1 MKKILL
7 SAAFI
12 AMAFS
17 LFAQEDDKNEEYE
30 LRGNEKYGYIIT
42 ERGDK
47 IEGIVKLMGTAETPW
62 VNQKKVKFLAKTEI
76 DPAKN
81 RQKLKKMDTDDLKEF
96 VAIDGD
102 KERHFRLVKWANTR
116 EGVTS
121 EGGGLG
127 GTLKKAKNLSTTRHM
142 AEVMVDGRI
151 SVFRLY
157 GYPATVAVG
166 KGDVEK
172 MERETKELQENP
184 TVLVQKEDGKVEAF
198 QAEDIK
204 ELVKD
209 CDMVKEKLEAGKYA
223 SYDPAKQ
230 EKKRSGMGKMIKN
243 EVDRAGMGGT
253 LLTMAEEVFSDY
265 NANCN
270 K

>member
-1 MKKILL
+1 
-7 SAAFI
+7 
-12 AMAFS
+12 MAISFS
-17 LFAQEDDKNEEYE
+17 LFAQEDENEEYE

-42 ERGDK
+42 EKGK
-47 IEGIVKLMGTAETPW
+47 KVEGIVKLMGNEESPW
-62 VNQKKVKFLAKTEI
+62 VNQKKVKFIAKEDI
-76 DPAKN
+76 DPSKN
-81 RQKLKKMDTDDLKEF
+81 RQKLKKMDTDDLQEF

-116 EGVTS
+116 EGVMS

-142 AEVMVDGRI
+142 AEVMVDGKI

-172 MERETKELQENP
+172 MERETQELRENP
-184 TVLVQKEDGKVEAF
+184 TVLVQKGDGRVEAF
-198 QAEDIK
+198 QAGDIK

-209 CDMVKEKLEAGKYA
+209 CKMVEEKLAGGQYA

-243 EVDRAGMGGT
+243 GLFLRRNVNGVIAYAFIQRMEQR
-253 LLTMAEEVFSDY
+253 
-265 NANCN
+265 
-270 K
+270 

>member
-1 MKKILL
+1 MKQLLL
-7 SAAFI
+7 SAAFM
-12 AMAFS
+12 AMSFP
-17 LFAQEDDKNEEYE
+17 LFAQEDDNEEYE
-30 LRGNEKYGYIIT
+30 LKGNQKFGYIIT
-42 ERGDK
+42 EKGDK
-47 IEGIVKLMGTAETPW
+47 VEGIVKLLGTKETPW
-62 VNQKKVKFLAKTEI
+62 ENQRKVKFIAKADI

-81 RQKLKKMDTDDLKEF
+81 RQKLKKMETDDLKEY
-96 VAIDGD
+96 VAIEAGE
-102 KERHFRLVKWANTR
+102 ERHFRLVKWANTR

-127 GTLKKAKNLSTTRHM
+127 GTLKKAKNMSTTRHM
-142 AEVMVDGRI
+142 AEVMVDGKI

-157 GYPATVAVG
+157 GYPASVAVG

-172 MERETKELQENP
+172 LERETKELQENP

-209 CDMVKEKLEAGKYA
+209 CDKVVEKLEGGRYQ

-230 EKKRSGMGKMIKN
+230 EKKRSGMGKMLKN

-253 LLTMAEEVFSDY
+253 LLTMAEEVFGDY
-265 NANCN
+265 NATC

>member
-1 MKKILL
+1 MKKLVLGLTLTAL
-7 SAAFI
+7 S
-12 AMAFS
+12 FS
-17 LFAQEDDKNEEYE
+17 VFAQDDKQDEEYE

-42 ERGDK
+42 EKGDK
-47 IEGIVKLMGTAETPW
+47 IEGIVKLMGNEETPW
-62 VNQKKVKFLAKTEI
+62 VNQKKVKFIAKSDI
-76 DPAKN
+76 DASKN
-81 RQKLKKMDTDDLKEF
+81 RQRLKKMDTDDLKEY

-102 KERHFRLVKWANTR
+102 KERHFRLVKWNNTR
-116 EGVTS
+116 EGLMS

-142 AEVMVDGRI
+142 AEVMVDGKI

-166 KGDVEK
+166 KGDVEQ
-172 MERETKELQENP
+172 MERETKELRENP

-198 QAEDIK
+198 QADDIK
-204 ELVKD
+204 DLVKD
-209 CDMVKEKLEAGKYA
+209 CDMVEEKLEAGKYA

-230 EKKRSGMGKMIKN
+230 EKKRSGMGKLIKN

-253 LLTMAEEVFSDY
+253 LLTMAQEVFGDY
-265 NANCN
+265 NANC

>member
-1 MKKILL
+1 M
-7 SAAFI
+7 SAAFVAI
-12 AMAFS
+12 SFS
-17 LFAQEDDKNEEYE
+17 VFAQEDENEDYE

-42 ERGDK
+42 DK
-47 IEGIVKLMGTAETPW
+47 GKKVEGIVKLMGSEETPW
-62 VNQKKVKFLAKTEI
+62 VNQKKVKFIAKEDI
-76 DPAKN
+76 DPSKN
-81 RQKLKKMDTDDLKEF
+81 RQRLKKMDTDDLEEY

-116 EGVTS
+116 EGVMS

-142 AEVMVDGRI
+142 AEVMVDGKI

-157 GYPATVAVG
+157 GYPATVAAG
-166 KGDVEK
+166 KGDIEK
-172 MERETKELQENP
+172 MERETQELRENP
-184 TVLVQKEDGKVEAF
+184 TVLVQKGDGRVEAF
-198 QAEDIK
+198 QAGDIK

-209 CDMVKEKLEAGKYA
+209 CKMVEEKLEGGKYA

-253 LLTMAEEVFSDY
+253 LLTMADEVFSDY
-265 NANCN
+265 NANC

>member
-1 MKKILL
+1 MKKFVLG
-7 SAAFI
+7 
-12 AMAFS
+12 MALMASSVS
-17 LFAQEDDKNEEYE
+17 LWAQDDKQDEEYE

-42 ERGDK
+42 EKGEK
-47 IEGIVKLMGTAETPW
+47 IEGIVKLMGTSETPW
-62 VNQKKVKFLAKTEI
+62 VNQKKVKFIAKSDI
-76 DPAKN
+76 DPTKN
-81 RQKLKKMDTDDLKEF
+81 RQRLKKMDTDDLKEY

-102 KERHFRLVKWANTR
+102 KERHFRLVKWNNTR
-116 EGVTS
+116 EGLTS

-142 AEVMVDGRI
+142 AEVMVDGKI

-166 KGDVEK
+166 KDDVEK
-172 MERETKELQENP
+172 MERETKELRENP
-184 TVLVQKEDGKVEAF
+184 SVLVQKGDGKVEAF
-198 QAEDIK
+198 QADDIK
-204 ELVKD
+204 DMVKD
-209 CDMVKEKLEAGKYA
+209 CDVVKEKLEGGKYA

-230 EKKRSGMGKMIKN
+230 EKKRSGMGKLIKN

-253 LLTMAEEVFSDY
+253 LLTMAEEVFGDY
-265 NANCN
+265 NANC